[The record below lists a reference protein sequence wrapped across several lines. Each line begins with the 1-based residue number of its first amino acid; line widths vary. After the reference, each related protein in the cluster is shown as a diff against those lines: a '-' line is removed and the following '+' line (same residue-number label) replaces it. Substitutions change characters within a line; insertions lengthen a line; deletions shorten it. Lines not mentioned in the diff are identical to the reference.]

1 MPKPKRND
9 IRDLN
14 EWQEHQ
20 YNPGYWINRFS
31 PSFPPKRSKG
41 MFILGL
47 IQSIIM
53 VPGFLIML
61 IDYTFNTRPWN
72 YLVATII
79 LGVCSIIIVL
89 FTIRMKPLKS
99 DKVQTQAELDEIRRK
114 ENQEKKKDLP
124 KRRKDYK

>member
-1 MPKPKRND
+1 
-9 IRDLN
+9 
-14 EWQEHQ
+14 
-20 YNPGYWINRFS
+20 
-31 PSFPPKRSKG
+31 
-41 MFILGL
+41 
-47 IQSIIM
+47 M